1 MTAFTAR
8 HASNQTLA
16 DLDVDVVGV
25 SEDVDGGVR
34 QLTFEHARSFS
45 EQDRQLGMD
54 TFAVTNVVIEL
65 EQLDAG
71 MLPEQLAVSAVT
83 MAELA
88 AGPHA
93 TEDPDERARRQ
104 DRLARAEA
112 TFEPLP
118 FDAAA
123 ARAYGRIYA
132 AVLKPGRKARGQRAT
147 DLLIAAVALSTE
159 LPLFTRHEDDFLSL
173 EHLVDVVAVS
183 RPT

>member
-1 MTAFTAR
+1 VADSAR
-8 HASNQTLA
+8 RPRGL
-16 DLDVDVVGV
+16 LDT
-25 SEDVDGGVR
+25 S
-34 QLTFEHARSFS
+34 
-45 EQDRQLGMD
+45 
-54 TFAVTNVVIEL
+54 VVIEL
-65 EQLDAG
+65 EQLDAST
-71 MLPEQLAVSAVT
+71 LPEQLAVSAVT

-104 DRLARAEA
+104 DRLVRAEA

-132 AVLKPGRKARGQRAT
+132 AVLEAGRKARGQGAI

-159 LPLFTRHEDDFLSL
+159 LPLFTRNEDDFVLL

-183 RPT
+183 LQT